1 MLREFR
7 EFIVRGNVLDLAVAV
22 VIGAAFAKIVNT
34 LVEGVIM
41 PPLGML
47 TAGLDFAG
55 LFYVLDTSRGLPTS
69 LADAK
74 ARSIPVIAYGQL
86 LMDIVQFLV
95 VALAVFLVVRQVNR
109 FRRPDP
115 ATAPA
120 TKQCPMCLSAIPVQA
135 TRCAYCT
142 SVL

>member
-1 MLREFR
+1 MIKDFR
-7 EFIVRGNVLDLAVAV
+7 EFIARGNVIDLAVAV
-22 VIGAAFAKIVNT
+22 IIGAAFAKIITT
-34 LVEGVIM
+34 LVEGVLM

-47 TAGLDFAG
+47 TSGLDFSG
-55 LFYVLDTSRGLPTS
+55 LFYVLDTSRGIPSS

-86 LMDIVQFLV
+86 LIDVVQFLI

-109 FRRPDP
+109 LKRTQPV
-115 ATAPA
+115 AP
-120 TKQCPMCLSAIPVQA
+120 TTRECPMCLSIIPLQA

-142 SVL
+142 SAL

>member
-1 MLREFR
+1 MIKEFR
-7 EFIVRGNVLDLAVAV
+7 EFIARGNVIDLAVAV
-22 VIGAAFAKIVNT
+22 IIGAAFAKIINT
-34 LVEGVIM
+34 LVEGVLM

-47 TAGLDFAG
+47 TSGLDFAG
-55 LFYVLDTSRGLPTS
+55 LFYVLDTSRGLPIS

-86 LMDIVQFLV
+86 LMDIMQFLI

-109 FRRPDP
+109 LKRSQPVTP
-115 ATAPA
+115 T
-120 TKQCPMCLSAIPVQA
+120 TKECPMCLSVIPLQA

-142 SVL
+142 SAL

>member
-7 EFIVRGNVLDLAVAV
+7 EFIARGNVIDLAVAV
-22 VIGAAFAKIVNT
+22 IIGAAFAKIINT
-34 LVEGVIM
+34 FVEGVLM

-47 TAGLDFAG
+47 TSGIDFSG

-86 LMDIVQFLV
+86 LMDIVQFLI
-95 VALAVFLVVRQVNR
+95 VALAVFLVVREVNR
-109 FRRPDP
+109 FRRDQPV
-115 ATAPA
+115 APA
-120 TKQCPMCLSAIPVQA
+120 TKQCPNCLSGIPLQA